1 MTPLNVY
8 QPEESK
14 KKVVFVDFKNTKRI
28 QWNAYR
34 RYEFW
39 IDYKFKNT
47 LSWNLLDKPV
57 ANEDL
62 QVFLLPKV
70 FMLKAVITLI
80 AQ

>member
-34 RYEFW
+34 RYEF
-39 IDYKFKNT
+39 
-47 LSWNLLDKPV
+47 
-57 ANEDL
+57 
-62 QVFLLPKV
+62 
-70 FMLKAVITLI
+70 
-80 AQ
+80 